1 MSVSLCFYRKNLCC
15 YRLSLLLGLRL
26 RIGKLSGG
34 ISRNSEGGGEG
45 EERLRSRG
53 TSGTPSTHNDGVIA
67 ICVVF
72 DFSITFCR

>member
-1 MSVSLCFYRKNLCC
+1 MSVSPCFYRKNLCC
-15 YRLSLLLGLRL
+15 YRLSLLLGVRL
-26 RIGKLSGG
+26 RIGKLSRG
-34 ISRNSEGGGEG
+34 ISRNSEGGGG

-53 TSGTPSTHNDGVIA
+53 TSGTPSTHNDRVIA

>member
-1 MSVSLCFYRKNLCC
+1 MSVSPCFYRKNLCC
-15 YRLSLLLGLRL
+15 YRLSLLLGVRL

-34 ISRNSEGGGEG
+34 ISRNSEGGGGG

-67 ICVVF
+67 M
-72 DFSITFCR
+72 CRV

>member
-1 MSVSLCFYRKNLCC
+1 MSVSPCFYRKNLCC
-15 YRLSLLLGLRL
+15 YRLSLLLGVRL

-34 ISRNSEGGGEG
+34 ISRNSEGGGR
-45 EERLRSRG
+45 EERLRSRWA
-53 TSGTPSTHNDGVIA
+53 SGTPSTHNDGVIA